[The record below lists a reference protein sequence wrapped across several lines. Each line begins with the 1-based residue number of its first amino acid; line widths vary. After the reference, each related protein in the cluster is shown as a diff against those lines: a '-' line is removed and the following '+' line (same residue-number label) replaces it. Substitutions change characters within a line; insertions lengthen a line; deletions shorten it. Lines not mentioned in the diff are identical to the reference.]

1 MADMNC
7 SKTTKQND
15 FINNRGFSL
24 IELLI
29 SLVIIS
35 IVSVAVYGVF
45 YLASRSYTTQSV
57 SADVQQSIR
66 AATEV
71 LMHDIRTAGLDP
83 TSSGN
88 FGIELAEAT
97 KFRFTSDSSDTG
109 GDFNGILED
118 INSERVTYEF
128 QGTQVNQILYETTAS
143 EISYPLISG
152 VQDLTFTYFD
162 SAGNDLGSP
171 VPALQLGDIRSVTI
185 AIIVQEPAGRDEPVS
200 RTLTKSVK
208 CRNIGL

>member
-1 MADMNC
+1 MADMIFL
-7 SKTTKQND
+7 KTTKQND
-15 FINNRGFSL
+15 VINNRGFSL

-71 LMHDIRTAGLDP
+71 IMQDIRTAGLDP

-88 FGIELAEAT
+88 FGIELAENI
-97 KFRFTSDSSDTG
+97 KLRFTSDSIGTS

-118 INSERVTYEF
+118 INSERVTYVL
-128 QGTQVNQILYETTAS
+128 QGTQLNQILYETTDS

-152 VQDLTFTYFD
+152 VKNLTFTYFD

-171 VPALQLGDIRSVTI
+171 VPSLQLGDIRSVTI
-185 AIIVQEPAGRDEPVS
+185 AITVQEPAGRDEPVS
-200 RTLTKSVK
+200 RMLTKSVK

>member
-1 MADMNC
+1 MIFL
-7 SKTTKQND
+7 KTTKQND
-15 FINNRGFSL
+15 VINNRGFSL

-71 LMHDIRTAGLDP
+71 IMQDIRTAGLDP

-88 FGIELAEAT
+88 FGIELAENI
-97 KFRFTSDSSDTG
+97 KLRFTSDSIGTS

-118 INSERVTYEF
+118 INSERVTYVL
-128 QGTQVNQILYETTAS
+128 QGTQLNQILYETTDS

-152 VQDLTFTYFD
+152 VKNLTFTYFD

-171 VPALQLGDIRSVTI
+171 VPSLQLGDIRSVTI
-185 AIIVQEPAGRDEPVS
+185 AITVQEPAGRDEPVS
-200 RTLTKSVK
+200 RMLTKSVK

>member
-1 MADMNC
+1 MNC
-7 SKTTKQND
+7 LKMTKQND

-71 LMHDIRTAGLDP
+71 LMQDIRTAGLDP

-118 INSERVTYEF
+118 VAAHLPPELTSLIKKVFTKHGKNGPFPHQEEVMRKDPWLAD
-128 QGTQVNQILYETTAS
+128 QLLR
-143 EISYPLISG
+143 EIRRANADGIFPHIDPNWMPGWLPR
-152 VQDLTFTYFD
+152 F
-162 SAGNDLGSP
+162 
-171 VPALQLGDIRSVTI
+171 
-185 AIIVQEPAGRDEPVS
+185 
-200 RTLTKSVK
+200 
-208 CRNIGL
+208 